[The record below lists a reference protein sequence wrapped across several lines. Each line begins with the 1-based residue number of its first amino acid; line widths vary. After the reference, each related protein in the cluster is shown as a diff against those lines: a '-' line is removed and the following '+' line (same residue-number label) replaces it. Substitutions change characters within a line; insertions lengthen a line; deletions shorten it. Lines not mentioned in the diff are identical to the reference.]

1 VRARGGIIGVP
12 EQGGEHEHESP
23 ALHMD
28 SLRGRP
34 RQPMTALRRRVVVR
48 GRVQGVWFRA
58 AVRER
63 ARELGVAGWVANR
76 GDGAVEAVFEG
87 REEAVERLVRFCRSG
102 RVETVEVAEAPPVGA
117 HGFEIR

>member
-1 VRARGGIIGVP
+1 
-12 EQGGEHEHESP
+12 
-23 ALHMD
+23 
-28 SLRGRP
+28 
-34 RQPMTALRRRVVVR
+34 MTAVRRRVVVR

-58 AVRER
+58 SVRER

-76 GDGAVEAVFEG
+76 GDGAVEAVLEG

-102 RVETVEVAEAPPVGA
+102 PPGALVDSVEVAEAPPVGA